1 LVLFGLFLT
10 TVLSQN
16 VGTQQTETHPNL
28 SVQSCTGKGS
38 CQTQSGSVVI
48 DSNWRWTHKVGDTTN
63 CFTGNTWD
71 STLCPDAATCTKN
84 CAIDG
89 ADYPGTY
96 GITSSGTA
104 LTLKFVTK
112 SQYSTNIGS
121 RVYLLQDDSNYRMF
135 NLLNKEFTFTVD
147 LSNLPCGLNGALY
160 FVEMD
165 KDGGMSKYS
174 TNKAGAKYGTGY
186 CDAQCPHDLKWI
198 NGLSNSDGWKPSPN
212 DPNSGTGKYGT
223 CCTEMDI
230 WESNSVATAVTPHV
244 CTVAGQ
250 TRCEG
255 TQCGDMPDN
264 RYGGVCDKDGCDF
277 NSWRMGN
284 KTFYGPNMIIDT
296 TKPSTVVTQFHTS
309 GNSDTGTL
317 NKINRIYVQNGKVIQ
332 NSDSNFSGL
341 TTSNSVTDDFCN
353 NQKKFFGDRNDFE
366 AKGGLAGLGKAFQK
380 GMVLVL
386 SLWDDHDVHM
396 LWLDSNYPTSAS
408 ASTPGISRGPCATTS
423 GVPTDVE
430 SNYPNAHVIY
440 SNIKYGAIG
449 STYP

>member
-1 LVLFGLFLT
+1 
-10 TVLSQN
+10 
-16 VGTQQTETHPNL
+16 
-28 SVQSCTGKGS
+28 
-38 CQTQSGSVVI
+38 
-48 DSNWRWTHKVGDTTN
+48 
-63 CFTGNTWD
+63 
-71 STLCPDAATCTKN
+71 
-84 CAIDG
+84 
-89 ADYPGTY
+89 
-96 GITSSGTA
+96 
-104 LTLKFVTK
+104 
-112 SQYSTNIGS
+112 
-121 RVYLLQDDSNYRMF
+121 MF

-296 TKPSTVVTQFHTS
+296 TKPFTVVTQFLTS

-396 LWLDSNYPTSAS
+396 LWLDSDYPTSAS
-408 ASTPGISRGPCATTS
+408 PSTPGIARGPCATSS

-430 SNYPNAHVIY
+430 NNYPNAHVVY

-449 STYP
+449 STFPLLD